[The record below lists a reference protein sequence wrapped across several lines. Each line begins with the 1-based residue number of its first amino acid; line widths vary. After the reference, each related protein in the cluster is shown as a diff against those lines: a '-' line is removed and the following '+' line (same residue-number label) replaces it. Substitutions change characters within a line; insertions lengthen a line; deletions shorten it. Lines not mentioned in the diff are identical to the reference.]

1 VEDACTSVV
10 EGIVWY
16 IGLRLNEL
24 EEFDTRTV
32 RGRQM
37 RELQTTEFLAED
49 VLLLHFRDLSRP
61 SLASLGFATT

>member
-1 VEDACTSVV
+1 MEDACTSVV
-10 EGIVWY
+10 EGIVWH

-37 RELQTTEFLAED
+37 GELQTTEFLAED
-49 VLLLHFRDLSRP
+49 VLYHISEI
-61 SLASLGFATT
+61 

>member
-10 EGIVWY
+10 EGIVWH

-37 RELQTTEFLAED
+37 GELQTTEFLAED
-49 VLLLHFRDLSRP
+49 VLLPHFRDLSRRH
-61 SLASLGFATT
+61 